1 MLIGYAR
8 DSPHDQ
14 TLTIQQKALETAGC
28 SKIFTDTGSD
38 PKAKRK
44 GLDKALSTLRPG
56 DTFVVWKLGW
66 LGSSIKELI
75 TTMTFLAEQGIGFK
89 SLTDYIDTTAK
100 GGTQVFRIFRAL
112 QNVMREKTS
121 AGRRVA
127 RAKGR
132 KGGRPKT
139 LIAEEVQVLREL
151 YNNPD
156 ISIPEI
162 CQQMKIS
169 KMTLY
174 RYVKRRDNQ
183 KQPGLKGLVRRLRGL
198 GKRQGRSS

>member
-14 TLTIQQKALETAGC
+14 TLTIQQDALAKAGC
-28 SKIFTDTGSD
+28 SKIFTDTISD
-38 PKAKRK
+38 AKAKRK

-56 DTFVVWKLGW
+56 DTLVVWKLDR

-75 TTMTFLAEQGIGFK
+75 ATMTFLAEQGIGFK
-89 SLTDYIDTTAK
+89 SLTDHIDTTTR

-112 QNVMREKTS
+112 QSVMREKTR
-121 AGRRVA
+121 AGRRIA

-139 LIAEEVQVLREL
+139 LTAEEVTLLQKL
-151 YNNPD
+151 YNNKEV
-156 ISIPEI
+156 SIPEI
-162 CQQMKIS
+162 CRQLRIS

-174 RYVKRRDNQ
+174 RYVKYRSKR
-183 KQPGLKGLVRRLRGL
+183 QPGLQGLVRRLRGL
-198 GKRQGRSS
+198 GER